1 MPEIVKLYQSRRNWL
16 PDPVVQC
23 CSEDGKYHPY
33 CKLKRRRTDN
43 LPAATPV
50 NFSGFRCILLN
61 RPAASDVPRKSH
73 RHLPGCAE
81 TAHGRSR
88 CRCSSTH
95 GAARQTLSPQLH
107 ILPVFLAI
115 VAAFGSSKTQRWLA
129 PQDAADRGYLV
140 NLETPRGR
148 PARIVLGDP
157 MPEMVKLLPEP
168 AELAAE
174 SSVALLPVAAG
185 MSRLI
190 PIAI

>member
-81 TAHGRSR
+81 TAHGRVSVPMFFYAWGSTTNPFASASYPPSVSR
-88 CRCSSTH
+88 DRRSFW
-95 GAARQTLSPQLH
+95 
-107 ILPVFLAI
+107 I
-115 VAAFGSSKTQRWLA
+115 K
-129 PQDAADRGYLV
+129 QDATLV
-140 NLETPRGR
+140 GPPRRSR
-148 PARIVLGDP
+148 PRLSREPGDP
-157 MPEMVKLLPEP
+157 
-168 AELAAE
+168 
-174 SSVALLPVAAG
+174 
-185 MSRLI
+185 
-190 PIAI
+190 